1 MNQEKEWREE
11 FDEKFVNG
19 ARLGGAYA
27 VEMGKEIKSFISA
40 LLLSQRQEMIK
51 EIKERGELVYLPED
65 EKPTWHITDEAL
77 KEVFGECPMKGRM
90 CQCGSDEECIH
101 LNK

>member
-1 MNQEKEWREE
+1 MNKEKEIRSIA
-11 FDEKFVNG
+11 KY
-19 ARLGGAYA
+19 LGCNEGEL
-27 VEMGKEIKSFISA
+27 VSEVTKI
-40 LLLSQRQEMIK
+40 LLSQRQEMIK

-90 CQCGSDEECIH
+90 CQCSGDEECIH
-101 LNK
+101 LSK